1 MTNIATAEPVEYVP
15 LAGCET
21 MMASDIDEVMENPTI
36 VIV

>member
-21 MMASDIDEVMENPTI
+21 MMATDIGVGDVNPVIDI
-36 VIV
+36 V